1 MESGPS
7 SRHHVAMATSDCL
20 ACFTLYSTSECVSPV
35 TVSTHLPCI
44 KAHSERQI
52 SAFSVR
58 TTANFVRFLV
68 AYCFSLLLISIMS
81 NSRSGGQLIVDALQ
95 VHGVDTIFGVP
106 GESYLPVLDAL
117 HDSPIRFIINRQEG
131 GAAFMADAYGK
142 MTGKP
147 GICFV
152 TRGPGATNASIGVH
166 TAYQDSTPMILFI
179 GQVGNDFVEREAFQ
193 EIDYRR
199 MFGQMAKW
207 VAQIDRADRVPE
219 YIARAF
225 QIATSGRP
233 GPVVLALPEDMLAQ
247 VADVPDTRCY
257 TPVQASASPQQLAR
271 FRQMLGEAK
280 RPILLIGGSG
290 WDKAASDNIRD
301 FASSNQLP
309 LACAFRFQDLI
320 DNQHPNY
327 IGDVGIGINPKLAQ
341 RIKDA
346 DLVIAIGPRL
356 GEMTT
361 GGYTVLQAPIPQQKL
376 IHIHSDAL
384 ELGRVYQADLMINSG
399 MKEIAEALADME
411 ALDASAQWAHTVQE
425 AKAELLAWQTEPAI
439 FAQENAPLNLWQ
451 VVQDLMLQTPP
462 DTIIT
467 NGAGNYATW
476 AHRYFRYG
484 GFRTQLAPTSGA
496 MGYSVPSGIAAKIID
511 PQRTVITFAGD
522 GEYLMNGQEL
532 ATAVQYQAGVVILVF
547 NNGMYGTI
555 RMHQERE
562 FPARVSGTE
571 LHNPDFAALAR
582 AYGGSG
588 EIVLTTAEFAPA
600 LARALTF
607 SREKQLPALI
617 ELRYDGNLITPGA
630 SLATIRDQAKAAGK

>member
-1 MESGPS
+1 MI
-7 SRHHVAMATSDCL
+7 SR
-20 ACFTLYSTSECVSPV
+20 
-35 TVSTHLPCI
+35 
-44 KAHSERQI
+44 
-52 SAFSVR
+52 
-58 TTANFVRFLV
+58 N
-68 AYCFSLLLISIMS
+68 
-81 NSRSGGQLIVDALQ
+81 GGQLVVDALQ
-95 VHGVDTIFGVP
+95 IHGVDTIFGVP

-142 MTGKP
+142 LTGRP

-166 TAYQDSTPMILFI
+166 TAFQDSTPMILFI

-207 VAQIDRADRVPE
+207 VAQIDRAERIPE

-225 QIATSGRP
+225 QVATSGRP
-233 GPVVLALPEDMLAQ
+233 GPVVLALPEDCLSARTE
-247 VADVPDTRCY
+247 VADTRHY
-257 TPVQASASPQQLAR
+257 TPVQASASSVQLAQL
-271 FRQMLGEAK
+271 RQHLSVAH
-280 RPILLIGGSG
+280 RPIVLLGGGG
-290 WDKAASDNIRD
+290 WNLQACNDIAA
-301 FASSNQLP
+301 FAQANHLP
-309 LACAFRFQDLI
+309 VACAFRFQDLI
-320 DNQHPNY
+320 DNAHPNY

-346 DLVIAIGPRL
+346 DLIIAIGPRL
-356 GEMTT
+356 GEITT
-361 GGYTVLQAPIPQQKL
+361 GGYTILQAPIPQQKL
-376 IHIHSDAL
+376 IHVHSDAL

-399 MKEIAEALADME
+399 MQEIAGSLAGM
-411 ALDASAQWAHTVQE
+411 APVDAR
-425 AKAELLAWQTEPAI
+425 AWQQSVSQGKEDLFVWQQEPSL
-439 FAQENAPLNLWQ
+439 FTQEQAPLNLWK
-451 VVQDLMLQTPP
+451 VVQTIQQNTPA

-476 AHRYFRYG
+476 AHRYYAYG

-496 MGYSVPSGIAAKIID
+496 MGYGVPAGIAAKIRQ
-511 PQRTVITFAGD
+511 PERTVITFAGD

-532 ATAVQYQAGVVILVF
+532 ATAVQYNAGVIIIVF
-547 NNGMYGTI
+547 NNSMFGTI

-562 FPARVSGTE
+562 FPGRVSGTT

-582 AYGGSG
+582 AYGALG
-588 EIVLTTAEFAPA
+588 EVVNRTEEFAAA
-600 LARALTF
+600 LHKALEH
-607 SREKQLPALI
+607 SREHQLPALI

-630 SLATIRDQAKAAGK
+630 SLATIRQTAKATGR